1 MLAFG
6 KKTDDKGLVLLAN
19 HETAET
25 ATVSSSGKFIDAL
38 NKHQEVPIEEFTDE
52 DYFDMWEN
60 EEERRSAKTIVG
72 RSPY

>member
-6 KKTDDKGLVLLAN
+6 KKTDDKGLVLLAS
-19 HETAET
+19 HET
-25 ATVSSSGKFIDAL
+25 ATVSSSGEFIDAL
-38 NKHQEVPIEEFTDE
+38 NKHQEVLIEEFTDE